1 MGEPGCDLLDS
12 RNANADDSV
21 PHVLC
26 LQIFGMCRM
35 PVPLG
40 VFKCGAETLRGN
52 KCIENVLHTTGL
64 VMVANHILGSDTKN
78 ASCQKNQSC
87 ST

>member
-40 VFKCGAETLRGN
+40 VSSVEPKHLGATS
-52 KCIENVLHTTGL
+52 
-64 VMVANHILGSDTKN
+64 A
-78 ASCQKNQSC
+78 
-87 ST
+87 